1 MKLINFRCNNPKCS
15 YEEEDFFQNGET
27 FKMLKH
33 YCPMCGGILYQFN
46 FKNNQQ
52 VWQYNDKRK

>member
-1 MKLINFRCNNPKCS
+1 MKLINFKCNNEDCN
-15 YEEEDFFQNGET
+15 YEEEELFQSDET
-27 FKMLKH
+27 LPKMLEH

-52 VWQYNDKRK
+52 VWKYNDKR